1 MKSSYMKKKV
11 AGEKGKFDN
20 IRESLPAWKEKTKII
35 SLISGH
41 QVIVISGMTGCG
53 KSTQV
58 TTTKNNADSLP
69 R

>member
-1 MKSSYMKKKV
+1 MKKKV

-58 TTTKNNADSLP
+58 TNC
-69 R
+69 